1 MAVKAWG
8 LNCLTSIV
16 RNSLMPNSALTKV
29 TRASQRSN
37 LALFGILPLALVLA
51 SLLVWGVQRI
61 SGQEQQKLQMDFN
74 IVKGY
79 VAQHEKF
86 LATLDRQNQFLKPL
100 DIVPLTGQH
109 KPAPAERPNAMFY
122 EGQHA
127 LAAMPFSLM
136 CGQQARCP
144 IQGNEI
150 VGIGGYLS
158 DFYSKYWAASFFPAA
173 AAFLIDPADDISLS
187 VPAVNAESGYQPLTQ
202 AIFLNVADTV
212 RGQSRLAPSA
222 SRIPLDPLK
231 DAPVAWLRYEQAS
244 RYMIAVV
251 QTSLPSRSEPQGFRP
266 VYAATLFDRDR
277 ISISQKVLDTRP
289 YDQFWLSR
297 NGQVLIGEAAPPAVS
312 KAGLHYTWHGI
323 IAKLEDQSGQWT
335 GHYQIDYATYFRGNL
350 WLPAS
355 VLIILLLSTSGA
367 WLYAR
372 WYKRQVILPAQAAQ
386 QEIIESE
393 AFNRS
398 VLDTAPVA
406 LCAVRQE
413 DGEVMFGN
421 DLCSRWLGLTAG
433 QPWPA
438 ALQSTALR
446 QRILGATGPDTI
458 EAFKTADGRYL
469 FMAFTPTRYH
479 KQEAV
484 LCAFADISNRIAMEE
499 ALSQARQ
506 QADRANEAKSDFLAT
521 MSHEI
526 RTPLYGVLGTLDVL
540 GMTKLDSV
548 QRTHVERIQ
557 SSSVILQKLISDIL
571 DISKIEA
578 GQLEL
583 ASTFFNPR
591 QLIQRC
597 VGSYSALARKKALVL
612 YSCIDTTIPERVEG
626 DETRLLQIV
635 SNLIGNAIKFTD
647 SGHVIVRVST
657 EDKQGDQVQLT
668 IQVIDS
674 GIGIEAEHQSRL
686 FDQFYQVRDV
696 RHGTPGTGLGLSIC
710 ANLAQ
715 LMGGKIEVSSEK
727 GLGSSFS
734 LSLPLRRVPPD
745 SAQRPNLWN
754 TPVYVRCPRKD
765 VRDNLCG
772 WLNHW
777 GANARPA
784 HESQPLPGPQDV
796 LLDVVLGD
804 ACPSSAA
811 PLHIIAGDANCCPQ
825 GGLANVSR
833 YSVDEIGFAIER
845 LTRKQDATPAHAS
858 TAHLEPAGMA
868 LRVLVA
874 EDNPINQVTLRDQLE
889 QLGCS
894 VTLAQDGAEALAA
907 WSIGA
912 YDLLL
917 TDVNM
922 PRLNGY
928 ELTAALRSQGISVPI
943 IGVTA
948 NGMRDEGTRCMHSG
962 MTHWLVKPIELD
974 TLRSLLAR
982 FAAAGAAPAPGAP
995 GTGDSM
1001 TFDLAGFPVR
1011 HKALFLQTGR
1021 RDLEQ
1026 FEQALRDRQPD
1037 KLIALTHRISGALAI
1052 IKQDALTD
1060 MARKLEAAFSR
1071 DGLNHTSSGKAADF
1085 AQAFSRLLEQIDD
1098 VA

>member
-1 MAVKAWG
+1 
-8 LNCLTSIV
+8 
-16 RNSLMPNSALTKV
+16 MPNSALTKV
-29 TRASQRSN
+29 TRTSQRSN
-37 LALFGILPLALVLA
+37 LALFGILPLALVLV
-51 SLLVWGVQRI
+51 SLLIWGVQRI
-61 SGQEQQKLQMDFN
+61 SGQEQQKLQMDFK
-74 IVKGY
+74 IVTRY

-86 LATLDRQNQFLKPL
+86 LATLDRQNRLLKPL

-109 KPAPAERPNAMFY
+109 TPAPAERPNAMFY

-144 IQGNEI
+144 IQGKEI

-202 AIFLNVADTV
+202 AIFLNVTDTV
-212 RGQSRLAPSA
+212 RGQRRLTPSA
-222 SRIPLDPLK
+222 GRLPLDPLK
-231 DAPVAWLRYEQAS
+231 DTPPPVTWLRYAQAS
-244 RYMIAVV
+244 RYMIAAVL
-251 QTSLPSRSEPQGFRP
+251 TSLPGQGGPQASIP

-277 ISISQKVLDTRP
+277 ISISQRVLDTQP
-289 YDQFWLSR
+289 YDRFWLSR
-297 NGQVLIGEAAPPAVS
+297 NGQLLIGEAEPPAVS
-312 KAGLHYTWHGI
+312 KAGLHYTRHGI
-323 IAKLEDQSGQWT
+323 VVKLEDQSGQWA
-335 GHYQIDYATYFRGNL
+335 GHYQIDYATYFRGNF
-350 WLPAS
+350 WLLAS

-372 WYKRQVILPAQAAQ
+372 WYKRRVILPAQAAQ

-406 LCAVRQE
+406 LCALRQE

-421 DLCSRWLGLTAG
+421 GLCSRWLGLAAG

-446 QRILGATGPDTI
+446 QRLLGATGPDTI

-479 KQEAV
+479 KQEAI

-506 QADRANEAKSDFLAT
+506 QADRANEAKSHFLAT

-540 GMTKLDSV
+540 GMTKLDSA

-557 SSSVILQKLISDIL
+557 DSSVILQKLISDIL

-597 VGSYSALARKKALVL
+597 VGAYSALARKKALVL

-626 DETRLLQIV
+626 DETRLMQIL
-635 SNLIGNAIKFTD
+635 SNLIGNAVKFTD

-657 EDKQGDQVQLT
+657 EDTEGDQVTLM
-668 IQVIDS
+668 IQVTDS

-686 FDQFYQVRDV
+686 FDQFYQVRDA
-696 RHGTPGTGLGLSIC
+696 RHETPGTGLGLSIC

-727 GLGSSFS
+727 GLGSSFL
-734 LSLPLRRVPPD
+734 LSLPLRQAPPD
-745 SAQRPNLWN
+745 HAQRPSLGN

-765 VRDNLCG
+765 LRDNLCA

-784 HESQPLPGPQDV
+784 HESQPPLGQQDV

-804 ACPSSAA
+804 AYPPGTA
-811 PLHIIAGDANCCPQ
+811 PLHIVADDADGSPQ
-825 GGLANVSR
+825 DGLVHVSR
-833 YSVDEIGFAIER
+833 YSVDDIGFAIER
-845 LTRKQDATPAHAS
+845 LARKQDAAPARAS
-858 TAHLEPAGMA
+858 TAHPEPAGIA

-928 ELTAALRSQGISVPI
+928 ELTVALRSQGVNVPI

-974 TLRSLLAR
+974 TLRSLLAK
-982 FAAAGAAPAPGAP
+982 FAAAGASPAPGARGP
-995 GTGDSM
+995 GDAM
-1001 TFDLAGFPVR
+1001 TFDLADFPAR
-1011 HKALFLQTGR
+1011 HKALFLETGR

-1026 FEQALRDRQPD
+1026 FEQALRDEQPD
-1037 KLIALTHRISGALAI
+1037 KLIALTHRIRGALAV
-1052 IKQDALTD
+1052 IKQGGLTD
-1060 MARKLEAAFSR
+1060 MARKLEAALRR
-1071 DGLNHTSSGKAADF
+1071 DGLDHASSGKAADF
-1085 AQAFSRLLEQIDD
+1085 AQAFSRLLEQINDE
-1098 VA
+1098 A